1 MKSSKKNRRM
11 KRSKAQPFPAFK
23 SSTATTN
30 PYRAPPKGL
39 KEGQYRTKGT
49 IKRLNMY
56 KEKPNFSKMKAKTL
70 DPARINPDRRW
81 FGNTRVL
88 TQEQM
93 TNFRNELGS
102 VKDDPRTHIIKRSK
116 LPMSLLTDTNIKIDN
131 SKILSIESLEDTFG
145 RKSRRKRPKLQV
157 STIEELV
164 TDVNSRVYDR
174 DKDTSLSIIGD
185 NLTDETPNVIFKKG
199 TSKRIWGE
207 LYKVIDCSDVVVQVI
222 DARDPMGTRCL
233 RLENYMKK
241 HKSSKVLILLMN
253 KCDLVPSWVTAA
265 WIKHLN
271 REITTV
277 AFHASVKNPFGKNT
291 LIQLLKQYS
300 QLFKDRKHFSVG
312 FIGYPNVGKSS
323 VINTLKGNRSCK
335 TAPIPGETRV
345 WQYVC
350 LTKRIHLID
359 CPGVTPFEEGDD
371 TDKVLKGAIRVE
383 RIPDPE
389 NYINKVIELVKKD
402 GLVRRYG
409 IKDFTEDNF
418 LELVAAK
425 FGKFKKGKVP
435 DISIAARIDEILFL
449 VLYDF
454 QRGRLPFY
462 CEPPK
467 EESKI
472 DPTEDL
478 RKHLEEIENLCVQQT
493 TEIEAEDVENIC
505 NLKESDEV
513 IEYNKVEESDED
525 EEDENSDKS
534 QVESYPHNTPT
545 QIPNLD
551 YNSFLT

>member
-11 KRSKAQPFPAFK
+11 KRSKSQPFPAFK

-30 PYRAPPKGL
+30 PFRAPPKGL

-56 KEKPNFSKMKAKTL
+56 KQKPNFSKMNAKNL

-145 RKSRRKRPKLQV
+145 RKSKRKRPKLQV

-164 TDVNSRVYDR
+164 SDVNSRVYDR
-174 DKDTSLSIIGD
+174 DKDMSLSIIGD

-241 HKSSKVLILLMN
+241 HKSGKVLILLMN

-271 REITTV
+271 RTITTV

-300 QLFKDRKHFSVG
+300 QIFKDRKHFSVG

-335 TAPIPGETRV
+335 TAPVPGETRV

-409 IKDFTEDNF
+409 IKDFNEDNF
-418 LELVAAK
+418 LELVATK

-435 DISIAARIDEILFL
+435 DISIAARI

-467 EESKI
+467 EESQL
-472 DPTEDL
+472 DPTEDIK
-478 RKHLEEIENLCVQQT
+478 KHLEEIENLCVQQT
-493 TEIEAEDVENIC
+493 TEIEPEDVENIC
-505 NLKESDEV
+505 NLKESSED
-513 IEYNKVEESDED
+513 IDYNKEEER
-525 EEDENSDKS
+525 EEDQNIETSDKS
-534 QVESYPHNTPT
+534 QGKSCPHNTPT

>member
-1 MKSSKKNRRM
+1 MKSVKKNRHM

-23 SSTATTN
+23 SSTAITN

-39 KEGQYRTKGT
+39 KEGQYRSKET
-49 IKRLNMY
+49 IRRLNMY
-56 KEKPNFSKMKAKTL
+56 KEKPNFAKMKIQPTE
-70 DPARINPDRRW
+70 PARINPDRRW

-93 TNFRNELGS
+93 ENFRNELGN
-102 VKDDPRTHIIKRSK
+102 VKNDPRTHIIKRSK
-116 LPMSLLTDTNIKIDN
+116 LPMSLLTDSNIKVDN
-131 SKILSIESLEDTFG
+131 SKILTLESMEETFG
-145 RKSRRKRPKLQV
+145 KKSRRKRPKLSV

-164 TDVNSRVYDR
+164 NDVNSRVYDSNK
-174 DKDTSLSIIGD
+174 DKSLTVIGD
-185 NLTDETPNVIFKKG
+185 HVSEETPNVIFKKG
-199 TSKRIWGE
+199 TSKRIWAE

-233 RLENYMKK
+233 RLENYIRK
-241 HKSSKVLILLMN
+241 HKSSKVLVLLMN

-271 REITTV
+271 RDITTV
-277 AFHASVKNPFGKNT
+277 AFHASVTNPFGKNT
-291 LIQLLKQYS
+291 FIQLLKQYS

-323 VINTLKGNRSCK
+323 VINTLKGNKSCK
-335 TAPIPGETRV
+335 TAPIPGETRI

-359 CPGVTPFEEGDD
+359 CPGVTPVEGDES
-371 TDKVLKGAIRVE
+371 DKILKGAIRVE

-389 NYINKVIELVKKD
+389 NYIYKVLKVLQKEALVH
-402 GLVRRYG
+402 RYG
-409 IKDFTEDNF
+409 VKDFNEENF

-425 FGKFKKGKVP
+425 FGKYKKGKIP
-435 DISIAARIDEILFL
+435 DVSIAARIGERGCECVNKHVL

-462 CEPPK
+462 TEPPK
-467 EESKI
+467 EESKV
-472 DPTEDL
+472 DPSEEI
-478 RKHLEEIENLCVQQT
+478 RKHLEEIDSYEFPKT
-493 TEIEAEDVENIC
+493 AEIEEEDVENIC
-505 NLKESDEV
+505 NLKETE
-513 IEYNKVEESDED
+513 EEGENKEEKEEESSE
-525 EEDENSDKS
+525 S
-534 QVESYPHNTPT
+534 QLESYPHNTLS

-551 YNSFLT
+551 YNAFLT